1 MRKEEHTMD
10 FTFDIQRFAGDST
23 TLDGNTTTGGIAT
36 KNKITY
42 NANVFYGTRS
52 IRDLTKYLLMR
63 GVTDFGDLE
72 QYNLYESGYSFL
84 NVLQLPIFIRNL
96 MLVSREYDRLIKS
109 YAHVLEFE
117 FRGFEGGLDNITTD
131 YGQLTNG
138 INSINIINKVNKP
151 SDSTF
156 SATYQEK
163 LGGMMTKF
171 HELYISGIKDPRT
184 EVKTYHGLIGT
195 VNINNPYTIYAK
207 VINSNVKD
215 KTGSY
220 DSTDTFRFDSSAS
233 SVFSKGVAVTAME
246 AGFENEIFKFMY
258 IVTDNTLL
266 GLEKAVYLAAAQL
279 TNVPFEIY
287 TGSKGTYEFK
297 DISVEFN
304 AYPVM
309 CKQVNIRANKLL
321 QHIYLD
327 TCWREFD
334 FNYESL
340 DRGTDTE
347 GVPWYKYNST
357 NRSLQTD
364 RVGTKKFNENKG
376 ENSYTS
382 NDNYSDKLQTGKY
395 KTITGGGG

>member
-1 MRKEEHTMD
+1 M
-10 FTFDIQRFAGDST
+10 SV
-23 TLDGNTTTGGIAT
+23 T
-36 KNKITY
+36 KLSDAAASTY
-42 NANVFYGTRS
+42 NANVFAGTRS

-84 NVLQLPIFIRNL
+84 NVLQIPIFIKNL
-96 MLVSREYDRLIKS
+96 MLVSEDYDRLIKT

-117 FRGFEGGLDNITTD
+117 FRGFEGGLDNMTAD

-138 INSINIINKVNKP
+138 INQINIINKVNKP

-195 VNINNPYTIYAK
+195 TALENPYTIWAK
-207 VINSNVKD
+207 TITLNPGGNNNGAN
-215 KTGSY
+215 GSDTVSAAELNY
-220 DSTDTFRFDSSAS
+220 DDSSTS
-233 SVFSKGVAVTAME
+233 TETVGIAVSAME

-279 TNVPFEIY
+279 TSVPFEIY
-287 TGSKGTYEFK
+287 TGTKGTYEFK

-309 CKQVNIRANKLL
+309 CRQVNARANALL

-334 FNYESL
+334 FEYGSL
-340 DRGTDTE
+340 NKNVDVNGK
-347 GVPWYKYNST
+347 PWYKYNSS
-357 NRSLQTD
+357 NADLRAD
-364 RVGTKKFNENKG
+364 RVGASLSGNMSSITI
-376 ENSYTS
+376 SASDSVTTS
-382 NDNYSDKLQTGKY
+382 SEG
-395 KTITGGGG
+395 

>member
-1 MRKEEHTMD
+1 MT
-10 FTFDIQRFAGDST
+10 FTFDIQRFTTNST
-23 TLDGNTTTGGIAT
+23 TITNNTNTGSLSGNNGM
-36 KNKITY
+36 TY
-42 NANVFYGTRS
+42 DANVFAGTRS

-96 MLVSREYDRLIKS
+96 MLVSNEYDKLIKS

-117 FRGFEGGLDNITTD
+117 FRGFEGGLDNMTAD

-138 INSINIINKVNKP
+138 INQINIINKVNKP

-195 VNINNPYTIYAK
+195 LELNKPYTIWAK
-207 VINSNVKD
+207 TVND
-215 KTGSY
+215 KVTNETGNF
-220 DSTDTFRFDSSAS
+220 DNADAFKFDSSAS
-233 SVFSKGVAVTAME
+233 NVETSGLKVTAME

-279 TNVPFEIY
+279 TSVPFEIY
-287 TGSKGTYEFK
+287 TGTKGTYEFK

-309 CKQVNIRANKLL
+309 CKQVNTRANQLL

-340 DRGTDTE
+340 DRGTDAK
-347 GVPWYKYNST
+347 GVPFYKYNST
-357 NRSLQTD
+357 NKQLRAD
-364 RVGTKKFNENKG
+364 RVGTRASGTSNTG
-376 ENSYTS
+376 NSYSSKT
-382 NDNYSDKLQTGKY
+382 YTYAKSDTDTVKSGS
-395 KTITGGGG
+395 

>member
-1 MRKEEHTMD
+1 MVLED
-10 FTFDIQRFAGDST
+10 FVFDLQRFDAETAT
-23 TLDGNTTTGGIAT
+23 T
-36 KNKITY
+36 Y
-42 NANVFYGTRS
+42 EVNVFAGTRS

-84 NVLQLPIFIRNL
+84 NVLQIPIFIRNL
-96 MLVSREYDRLIKS
+96 MLVSTEYDRLIKS

-117 FRGFEGGLDNITTD
+117 FRGFEGGLDNMTTD

-151 SDSTF
+151 SDSSF

-195 VNINNPYTIYAK
+195 VNINNPYTIYARVLSEN
-207 VINSNVKD
+207 VIGKS
-215 KTGSY
+215 GSHDSINKMEY
-220 DSTDTFRFDSSAS
+220 DDDGEGAF
-233 SVFSKGVAVTAME
+233 SVAEAVTAME

-279 TNVPFEIY
+279 TTVPYEIY
-287 TGSKGTYEFK
+287 TGTKGTYEFK

-309 CKQVNIRANKLL
+309 CKQVNVRANKLL

-340 DRGTDTE
+340 NRGVDVK

-357 NRSLQTD
+357 NNSLRTD
-364 RVGTKKFNENKG
+364 RVGTKSTADG
-376 ENSYTS
+376 AGNSYTTNKYTES
-382 NDNYSDKLQTGKY
+382 VQTSKY
-395 KTITGGGG
+395 KKVTGGGA

>member
-1 MRKEEHTMD
+1 ME
-10 FTFDIQRFAGDST
+10 FVFDIQRFDSDST
-23 TLDGNTTTGGIAT
+23 TITQNTTTGGNNEN
-36 KNKITY
+36 NKITY
-42 NANVFYGTRS
+42 DANVFYGTRS

-96 MLVSREYDRLIKS
+96 MVVSREYDRLIKS

-195 VNINNPYTIYAK
+195 VQINNPYTIYAK
-207 VINSNVKD
+207 VINKNVSSK
-215 KTGSY
+215 KGYY
-220 DSTDTFRFDSSAS
+220 DSTDEFAFDSSNAS
-233 SVFSKGVAVTAME
+233 LFSNSVAVTAME

-287 TGSKGTYEFK
+287 TGTKGTYEFK

-309 CKQVNIRANKLL
+309 CKQVNIRANQLL

-340 DRGTDTE
+340 DRGTDTK

-364 RVGTKKFNENKG
+364 RVGTKSIGDNANKG
-376 ENSYTS
+376 KNTYSSDGKYSNS
-382 NDNYSDKLQTGKY
+382 LQTAKY
-395 KTITGGGG
+395 FSIKGGGG